1 MTKRIHWAWIVLL
14 ASSMSV
20 FIAYSIR
27 LSYSILMPEMIKS
40 LKISKAEAGAVAS
53 SFNLVYSFF
62 TPFLGY
68 LVDRASARKILT
80 FFGLILG
87 VGTFLMS
94 QPTSLPQ
101 ACFFFAVVGFGSS
114 AMWTPVVA
122 LVQRWFGAKRR
133 GLILGLLSISYAF
146 GYGIMGLVHPL
157 LVARYDWRTCW
168 FLLSF
173 LALATVPINALFL
186 RNKPQDLNLRPW
198 GEEAGLLGEA
208 PPEPKVKMDY
218 KELLKL
224 GNLWW
229 AGVAYFFS
237 AFNSYVVN
245 TFMVTYGNL
254 ELGVPYA
261 QAAKLAST
269 IAFCGMA
276 GAIGLPLLSDYWG
289 RKKILI
295 VGNFLMGLSVLL
307 IIWAGKSWFSLVMAV
322 GFFGIFY
329 AGVWPLYAAAAADY
343 FPPEVTGSV
352 LGFWT
357 IFYGLGLVSAP
368 ILGGLIA
375 DRTGTFVWSF
385 FLAAMSGF
393 LGAFCCSRVQKL
405 QV

>member
-1 MTKRIHWAWIVLL
+1 
-14 ASSMSV
+14 MSV